1 MLNQVNLRLNATERI
16 SYHQVTPGSIFL
28 KGGREGVKTKG
39 SRERSGADR
48 KFPLLD
54 AYPALYTT
62 FLAENTQIVFILR
75 LMNQLER
82 DKKHAKQLNKISN
95 ETSQNLEK
103 SIENHRDLAKL

>member
-1 MLNQVNLRLNATERI
+1 MQYEAKFPPKKDKFKIYFKMQYEAKFFPKKDKFKMLNQVNLRLNATERI

-39 SRERSGADR
+39 SGERSGADR

-75 LMNQLER
+75 LMN
-82 DKKHAKQLNKISN
+82 
-95 ETSQNLEK
+95 
-103 SIENHRDLAKL
+103 